1 MNYHIETYGC
11 QMNLHE
17 TEKIAGILHREG
29 YTSATSME
37 EADMIVFNTCC
48 IRENAENHAFGNLGA
63 LKKLKRA
70 NKNLIVAVGG
80 CMVQEEGKAQFLK
93 EKFPFIDILFGTH
106 NLARLGELIRRRK
119 QEKKTLIELFP
130 ARSGVEDGVEP
141 VRASYPNAWVNITY
155 GCNNFCSYCI
165 VPYVRGREISREKA
179 DILSEVETLCAAGYK
194 EITLLGQNV
203 NSYCGSDGTRFFELL
218 DEVASAAQGVRIRF
232 MTSHPKD
239 FSAELV
245 AVMKAHS
252 NICKLL
258 HLPAQSGSNR
268 ILSLMNRRYTREKY
282 LENIA
287 LLRREIPDCAVTTDL
302 IVAFPTETE
311 EEFCETLSLVKEA
324 DFSSAFT
331 FVYSPRTGTKAAQM
345 EGQIPEEVA
354 KDRIMRLIDCVNENT
369 RKMSAQYVG
378 KTVRVLCEDYDAK
391 RALYLGRDEYG
402 RMGYFTSEK
411 NRVGEF
417 VDLKVDR
424 AAFRSSAALW
434 EIEYGTFADDG
445 TLFIRQRK
453 I

>member
-424 AAFRSSAALW
+424 ANGIS
-434 EIEYGTFADDG
+434 
-445 TLFIRQRK
+445 LFGSIMGD
-453 I
+453 

>member
-17 TEKIAGILHREG
+17 TEKIAGILREEG
-29 YTSATSME
+29 YTTATSLE
-37 EADMIVFNTCC
+37 EADIIVFNTCC
-48 IRENAENHAFGNLGA
+48 IRENAENHVFGNLGA

-80 CMVQEEGKAQFLK
+80 CMVQEEGKAQLLK

-106 NLARLGELIRRRK
+106 NLVRLGELIRRRR
-119 QEKKTLIELFP
+119 QEKKRLIELFP
-130 ARSGVEDGVEP
+130 AREGVEDGVEP
-141 VRASYPNAWVNITY
+141 VRTSYPNAWVNITY

-179 DILSEVETLCAAGYK
+179 DILREVETLCAAGYK

-203 NSYCGSDGTRFFELL
+203 NSYCGSDGTRFPELL
-218 DEVASAAQGVRIRF
+218 DAVAAAAQGVRIRF

-252 NICKLL
+252 NVCKLL

-282 LENIA
+282 LEHIA

-331 FVYSPRTGTKAAQM
+331 FIYSPRTGTKAAQM
-345 EGQIPEEVA
+345 DGQIEEAVA

-378 KTVRVLCEDYDAK
+378 KTVRVLCEDYDEK

-402 RMGYFTSEK
+402 RMGYFTSGK

-424 AAFRSSAALW
+424 ANGIS
-434 EIEYGTFADDG
+434 
-445 TLFIRQRK
+445 LFGSVIGD
-453 I
+453 